1 MSPKW
6 TRLFLMNISTKNKL
20 IWIVKYSIISN
31 SLKQNS
37 QKHKTYYIMQL
48 CWLKNTP
55 PTKRQ
60 EQCNNFKVKL
70 HVFNSFQRLQH
81 LPNGQLTILLCRM
94 PAILYAHLGDGRVHK
109 SVMEMLTVLFWFFL
123 FYFAIFM
130 IMFVFFCFIWKISL
144 CPNV

>member
-48 CWLKNTP
+48 WWLKNTP

-81 LPNGQLTILLCRM
+81 LPNGQLTILLCHM

-109 SVMEMLTVLFWFFL
+109 SVMEMLTVLFFLILLCHFHDYVCFF
-123 FYFAIFM
+123 FYLKDF
-130 IMFVFFCFIWKISL
+130 IMSKCL
-144 CPNV
+144 N